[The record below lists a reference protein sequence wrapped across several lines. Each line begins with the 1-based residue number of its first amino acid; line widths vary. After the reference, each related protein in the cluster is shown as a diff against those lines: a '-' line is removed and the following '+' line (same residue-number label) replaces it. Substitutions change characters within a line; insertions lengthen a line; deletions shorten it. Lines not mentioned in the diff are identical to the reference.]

1 MAQKLRM
8 LMVVIF
14 VSSVLFGCATKRHGG
29 LLPLSS
35 NEKQTCICQH
45 SEVEPSKFTEF
56 SKHDLGTVKL
66 AGASIGA
73 AASMA
78 RFVWGGGGDGAALRE
93 NRREIKRSYRR
104 IRVTC
109 PHD

>member
-1 MAQKLRM
+1 MTQKLRM

-35 NEKQTCICQH
+35 NEKQTCICKH
-45 SEVEPSKFTEF
+45 SEFEPSKFTEF

-78 RFVWGGGGDGAALRE
+78 RFVRGDGAALRE
-93 NRREIKRSYRR
+93 IRREIKRSYRR